1 MAARRSRPRRHWR
14 HRSRLSRDRL
24 CSEDCSWHEPCSM
37 TGRGEATDSLHSSLL
52 PEPQLQVPSGSA
64 GLALEAQR
72 LLHPMG
78 FALSH
83 SEVSLRSLPA
93 VLQFTDLLD
102 HLLAEAPR
110 ASRADLHARPLLLR
124 SSPDRAGRWRV
135 ADDDHA
141 SDGSAGATLP
151 ALP

>member
-1 MAARRSRPRRHWR
+1 
-14 HRSRLSRDRL
+14 
-24 CSEDCSWHEPCSM
+24 M
-37 TGRGEATDSLHSSLL
+37 TGHAEAVDSLHASLL

-72 LLHPMG
+72 LLHPKG
-78 FALSH
+78 RALSRP
-83 SEVSLRSLPA
+83 EVSLRSLPA

-110 ASRADLHARPLLLR
+110 PPGADLHARPLVFGP
-124 SSPDRAGRWRV
+124 SPDRAGRWRI

-141 SDGSAGATLP
+141 SDGSPGATLP